1 MIIKTRFKRA
11 FSLIELLISLIVIS
25 CITAAFT
32 PIITKKFSSGVF
44 GGGSGGSNGWSDEC
58 KDISTDCKL
67 CYKDN
72 CIMCSIESCPSG
84 QYRNLAKC
92 KCIDCSI
99 DYGTDCLTCSSDGCL
114 SCKDGKYP
122 NGNTCTNCDTK
133 YPNCATCDE
142 TKCKTCKTNYKLD
155 NGVCVPDCTKFF
167 NENCTSCDELTCK
180 TCKPNYDLVGNDCIA
195 NCTKIFGL
203 ACTNC
208 TASACTTCT
217 SGYAVKNGTCQSCS
231 SLFSN
236 CSTCTPSACSACS
249 GSYILSNGS
258 CTTCSAKFGSS
269 CTACNSTKCTTCAN
283 GYHLSGSTC
292 VADFSCSGSDFM
304 QIGSL
309 CVTRKNMGD
318 SSTLP
323 IPTGVTVANVNQT
336 CNSSSSNK
344 CCWKGATSKTA
355 CDNNG
360 GEPYSGC
367 DRTVCDWYAAD
378 YICKNFT
385 AGGRTWRLATSS
397 EMSNWATNSVG
408 LGINGLQLCDNWSY
422 YSSAYCDYSSSCPGS
437 NSDWCYPYYVWS
449 GTVNGSS
456 VAYSYYLGRG
466 SWIQNNG
473 YRTNAFSVRCVT
485 EL

>member
-1 MIIKTRFKRA
+1 MKKRFA

-32 PIITKKFSSGVF
+32 PIITKKFSTNITN
-44 GGGSGGSNGWSDEC
+44 SGGSVLDITAECDQYGEHCNLCTDKICLSCVGLNCQNDEYKHEREC
-58 KDISTDCKL
+58 KCKR
-67 CYKDN
+67 CA
-72 CIMCSIESCPSG
+72 E
-84 QYRNLAKC
+84 
-92 KCIDCSI
+92 
-99 DYGTDCLTCSSDGCL
+99 DYDTSCLTCDSDKCTT
-114 SCKDGKYP
+114 CETGKYP
-122 NGNTCTNCDTK
+122 NGKTCADCDTK
-133 YPNCATCDE
+133 YDNCATCDE
-142 TKCKTCKTNYKLD
+142 TKCNTCKTNYKLD
-155 NGVCVPDCTKFF
+155 NGKCVPDCTKFF
-167 NENCTSCDELTCK
+167 NENCTTCDELSCK

-195 NCTKIFGL
+195 NCTKIFAL

-236 CSTCTPSACSACS
+236 CSTCTATACSACS

-304 QIGSL
+304 KIGSL

-318 SSTLP
+318 STALR
-323 IPTGVTVANVNQT
+323 IPSGVTVANVNQT

-344 CCWKGATSKTA
+344 CCWQGKTA
-355 CDNNG
+355 DYCDNENG
-360 GEPYSGC
+360 GAYDGC
-367 DRTVCDWYAAD
+367 RRTVCDWYAAN

-397 EMSNWATNSVG
+397 EMSNWATNSKG
-408 LGINGLQLCDNWSY
+408 LGVNGLQLCDRWSG
-422 YSSAYCDYSSSCPGS
+422 YSSAYCDNSYSCPGS
-437 NSDWCYPYYVWS
+437 CYDICNPRLVWS

-456 VAYSYYLGRG
+456 NAYNYYLDSG
-466 SWIQNNG
+466 SWGQNSS
-473 YRTNAFSVRCVT
+473 YRTYAFSVRCVT
-485 EL
+485 DL